1 MPLGVNLQLWNVS
14 TICCNRSQ
22 AFTVCLQ
29 DGSQESYTSA
39 MSLLSSSPN
48 LHSFFLFFCFLFLQ
62 ECFYVTVLIFFDLA
76 HVSHLLTFGQQFQN
90 SKETNVGILGHI
102 LVTERH
108 KERKSVLDNFSLM
121 AFLFQT
127 ILLFY
132 LFTSCGLVIILA
144 HISIFIIIFI
154 TIIIL
159 HFLNLTICD
168 FYKIILLSLSF
179 GFNIY
184 WYSSNLFPNA
194 FLRI

>member
-154 TIIIL
+154 THLFYFSSFSFISC
-159 HFLNLTICD
+159 FWRSVIC
-168 FYKIILLSLSF
+168 ILLSIVLYKEICFLDSLSF
-179 GFNIY
+179 
-184 WYSSNLFPNA
+184 
-194 FLRI
+194 